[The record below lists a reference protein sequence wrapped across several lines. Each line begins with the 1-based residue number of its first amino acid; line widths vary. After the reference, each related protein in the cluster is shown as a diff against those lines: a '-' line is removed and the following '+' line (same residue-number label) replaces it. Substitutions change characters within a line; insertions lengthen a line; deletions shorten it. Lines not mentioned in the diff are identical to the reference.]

1 MSDSSHK
8 VLRGSRRALLPG
20 SRVLGAARPD
30 ERIEVTVKLERKE
43 PLPPVTERP
52 MTPLTRA
59 EAAAKYGASPD
70 DIKTVGE
77 VLGHYGLDVVRS
89 DPATRSVEVSGT
101 IAAVEKAFDVKL
113 FRYAHDQGEY
123 RGRSGSIHVPE
134 ELDGIVAGVY
144 GLDNRKV
151 ILRRKRR
158 QPARFELT
166 ANTASHRGFFPA
178 DLAKFYR
185 FPGGDGA
192 GQSIGILEFG
202 GGVLPDDLELFC
214 KRVGVNVPKVVPV
227 SVDHAATST
236 DDDAAVEVMLDIEV
250 IAGVCPK
257 ATIPVYFGPDLSERS
272 LIDTVDRAIHD
283 ETNNPFVL
291 SISWGDFEE
300 SQRWSEGTLD
310 RINESFQEAALMGV
324 TICVASGDDGTDDGA
339 GDGHAHAD
347 FPASSPFVLAVG
359 GTDLRV
365 RQGQA
370 VERAWKDGD
379 GRRPVIG
386 GTGGSSGG
394 GVSAHFPRPDFQRA
408 ITIRSVNP
416 GAMNGRVLPDVAAH
430 AQTDGRTTGYF
441 QVTDGRGFLD
451 GGTSASAP
459 LWAGLIGLVNAELQK
474 RKGANARAGY
484 LTPVLY
490 RIGQQGKPI
499 GSVVCTDIIVGDNAS
514 AAIGGYHAGPGYDA
528 VTGWGSPIGT
538 GLLEALLTAVE

>member
-1 MSDSSHK
+1 MSLDSYK

-30 ERIEVTVKLERKE
+30 ERVEVTVKLQRKE
-43 PLPPVTERP
+43 ALLAVTDRP
-52 MTPLTRA
+52 KTPLTRA

-70 DIKTVGE
+70 DIKKVGE
-77 VLGHYGLDVVRS
+77 VLGRYGLDVIRS
-89 DPATRSVEVSGT
+89 DAATRSVELSGPIT
-101 IAAVEKAFDVKL
+101 ALEKAFQVKL
-113 FRYAHDQGEY
+113 FRYAHEDGEY
-123 RGRSGSIHVPE
+123 RGRTGSIHVPA
-134 ELDGIVAGVY
+134 ELDRIVAGVY

-151 ILRRKRR
+151 IRRRKRR
-158 QPARFELT
+158 LPARLELT

-178 DLAKFYR
+178 ELAELYR
-185 FPGGDGA
+185 FPVGDGA

-214 KRVGVNVPKVVPV
+214 KRVGVSVPDVVPV
-227 SVDHAATST
+227 SVDHAATNI

-283 ETNNPFVL
+283 QVNNPFVL

-300 SQRWSEGTLD
+300 SQRWSDGTLD

-365 RQGQA
+365 PQGRA

-386 GTGGSSGG
+386 GTGGSGGG
-394 GVSAHFPRPDFQRA
+394 GVSSHFPRPDFQRE
-408 ITIRSVNP
+408 ITIESINP
-416 GAMNGRVLPDVAAH
+416 GAIVGRVLPDVAAH
-430 AQTDGRTTGYF
+430 AQTDSRTTGYF

-459 LWAGLIGLVNAELQK
+459 LWAALIGLVNAELQK
-474 RKGANARAGY
+474 QKGVNARAGY

-490 RIGQQGKPI
+490 QAGEQGKPI
-499 GSVVCTDIIVGDNAS
+499 GSVVCTDITVGDNAS
-514 AAIGGYHAGPGYDA
+514 AAIGGYHATSGYDA

-538 GLLEALLTAVE
+538 ALLEELLTIVE

>member
-1 MSDSSHK
+1 MSLSTHTA
-8 VLRGSRRALLPG
+8 LRGSRRALLPG

-30 ERIEVTVKLERKE
+30 ERVEVTVKLQRQAA
-43 PLPPVTERP
+43 LPAVTARP
-52 MTPLTRA
+52 ETPLTRD

-70 DIKTVGE
+70 DINKVAD
-77 VLGHYGLDVVRS
+77 VLGHYGLTVVRS
-89 DPATRSVEVSGT
+89 DPATRSVELAGP
-101 IAAVEKAFDVKL
+101 IDALEKAFDVKL
-113 FRYAHDQGEY
+113 FRYAHEEGEY
-123 RGRSGSIHVPE
+123 RGRSGSIHVPA
-134 ELDGIVAGVY
+134 ELDGIVVGVY

-151 ILRRKRR
+151 IRRRKRR
-158 QPARFELT
+158 MPARLELT

-178 DLAKFYR
+178 DLAKLYR
-185 FPGGDGA
+185 FPAGDGA

-202 GGVLPDDLELFC
+202 GGVLPHDLELFC
-214 KRVGVNVPKVVPV
+214 KRVGVAVPKVVPV
-227 SVDHAATST
+227 SVDHAATNV

-283 ETNNPFVL
+283 HVNNPFVL

-300 SQRWSEGTLD
+300 SNRWSDGTLD
-310 RINESFQEAALMGV
+310 HINDSFHEAALMGV

-365 RQGQA
+365 QQGHA

-394 GVSAHFPRPDFQRA
+394 GVSSHFPRPDFQHA
-408 ITIRSVNP
+408 ITIDPVNP
-416 GAMNGRVLPDVAAH
+416 GAMKGRVLPDVAAH
-430 AQTDGRTTGYF
+430 AQTDSRTTGYF
-441 QVTDGRGFLD
+441 QVTDGHGFLD

-459 LWAGLIGLVNAELQK
+459 LWAALIGLVNAELQK
-474 RKGANARAGY
+474 QKGPNARAGY

-490 RIGQQGKPI
+490 QAGQNGKPI
-499 GSVVCTDIIVGDNAS
+499 GSAVCTDITVGDNAS
-514 AAIGGYHAGPGYDA
+514 AAIGGFHAGPGYDA

-538 GLLEALLTAVE
+538 ALVEALLPVV